1 MADFCDQASDL
12 SQTHLYIAIK
22 QRRDEVVK
30 NIDGDGTCL
39 ECGNTVDQI
48 EHNGEIRTPRWCS
61 DECRQIWDKD
71 RQ

>member
-1 MADFCDQASDL
+1 MADYCDQASDL
-12 SQTHLYIAIK
+12 SQTHLDIAIK

-48 EHNGEIRTPRWCS
+48 EHNGEIRTPRWCCI
-61 DECRQIWDKD
+61 ECRQIWDKD